1 MSNPKAVLDHEPEA
15 VTWARKKAGLTK
27 TALAKRLGV
36 SLSLI
41 SQIESGDRNAT
52 PAMLPRL
59 AEALNCPVVVLE
71 RKREVARESQP
82 APDPEPESEPEPAGK
97 AA

>member
-1 MSNPKAVLDHEPEA
+1 VGTPKRHLDHEPEA
-15 VTWARKKAGLTK
+15 VIYARKKAGLSQTD
-27 TALAKRLGV
+27 LAATLGV

-59 AEALNCPVVVLE
+59 ADALNCPVVVLE
-71 RKREVARESQP
+71 RKRHICCTGKRDVA
-82 APDPEPESEPEPAGK
+82 
-97 AA
+97 